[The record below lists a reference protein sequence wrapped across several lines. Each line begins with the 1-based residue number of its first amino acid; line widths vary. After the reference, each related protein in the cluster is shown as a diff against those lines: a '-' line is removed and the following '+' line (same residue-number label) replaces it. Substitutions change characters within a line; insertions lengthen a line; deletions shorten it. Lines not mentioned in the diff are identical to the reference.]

1 MNQFGT
7 ILKFELL
14 SYLKNKIF
22 LGITIFLMVLI
33 AGVMFFPRVSGLIIG
48 GKNDASAQQELSVH
62 DENTPV
68 MAVYSDTPQQ
78 TELLCEAFTSA
89 FPEYKVEA
97 AEGEITDLKKQITS
111 EEVECAFVMENL
123 NSYTYYVNNLNMYDR
138 NTAIADELLLN
149 LYRMDAMSQEGVP
162 GEKAAE
168 ILSLQINHETESLG
182 VDQAQNYFYTY
193 IMIMVLYMAILLYG
207 QMVATNVATEKSS
220 RAMEL
225 LITSAKPASMMFG
238 KVIASCVAGIIQLV
252 AVFGSA
258 YLFYNMNKSMWGNN
272 PIITSLF
279 DMPLYLLAY
288 MLIFFVLGFFVYAF
302 LYGAIGSMA
311 SKVEDINTSVMPL
324 TLLFIAAFFAVVFS
338 MSSGNVDNMVMKVC
352 SYIPFTSPMAMFTRI
367 AMSTVPFYEVAI
379 SIAILIVSV
388 FGIGIISAKIYR
400 VGVLLYGTTPK
411 FRAIIKAVRKA

>member
-14 SYLKNKIF
+14 SYLKNKTF
-22 LGITIFLMVLI
+22 LGITIFLVVVI
-33 AGVMFFPRVSGLIIG
+33 AAVMFFPRVSGIIIG
-48 GKNDASAQQELSVH
+48 GKDKDSSGQEIVVQ
-62 DENTPV
+62 DEESPV
-68 MAVYSDTPQQ
+68 MAILAKDPVQTKLVYDAFSASFPDYRILLPTDRLSDVKEQII
-78 TELLCEAFTSA
+78 S
-89 FPEYKVEA
+89 
-97 AEGEITDLKKQITS
+97 GEI
-111 EEVECAFVMENL
+111 ECAFVMENL
-123 NSYTYYVNNLNMYDR
+123 TSYTYYVNNLNMYDG
-138 NTAIADELLLN
+138 NTAIADETLQN
-149 LYRMDAMSQEGVP
+149 LCRIDALSQAGISQET
-162 GEKAAE
+162 ATE
-168 ILSLQINHETESLG
+168 ILSLQINHETENLG

-238 KVIASCVAGIIQLV
+238 KVIASCLAGIIQLV

-258 YLFYNMNKSMWGNN
+258 YLFYNINKSMWGNN

-279 DMPLYLLAY
+279 DMPLYLLVY

-302 LYGAIGSMA
+302 LYGAIGSTA

-324 TLLFIAAFFAVVFS
+324 TFLFIAAFFAVIFS

-379 SIAILIVSV
+379 SIVILIFSV